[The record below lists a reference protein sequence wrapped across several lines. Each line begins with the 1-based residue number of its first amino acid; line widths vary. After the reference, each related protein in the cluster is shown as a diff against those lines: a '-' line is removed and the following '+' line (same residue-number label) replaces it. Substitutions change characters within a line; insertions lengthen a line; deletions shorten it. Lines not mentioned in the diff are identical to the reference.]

1 MHNVT
6 GLNIDKVRGARILSS
21 RKNRDEFNKEI
32 VDTLQKIVHPKRLN
46 RIYDR
51 VINFQKSQQHLEHQ
65 KYVLGVI
72 QEYIKEIDGFL
83 QE

>member
-1 MHNVT
+1 MSNSKT
-6 GLNIDKVRGARILSS
+6 
-21 RKNRDEFNKEI
+21 RDEFNREL
-32 VDTLQKIVHPKRLN
+32 VETLQKIVHPRRLN
-46 RIYDR
+46 RIYDQ

-65 KYVLGVI
+65 KYILGVI

>member
-6 GLNIDKVRGARILSS
+6 GLKIEQFRGARILSS
-21 RKNRDEFNKEI
+21 RKTREEFNREL

-51 VINFQKSQQHLEHQ
+51 AINFQKSQQHLEHQ
-65 KYVLGVI
+65 KYILGVI

>member
-1 MHNVT
+1 M
-6 GLNIDKVRGARILSS
+6 SS
-21 RKNRDEFNKEI
+21 KKNRDEFNREI
-32 VDTLQKIVHPKRLN
+32 VETLQKIVHPKRLN

-51 VINFQKSQQHLEHQ
+51 VISYQKTQQQLDHQ

-72 QEYIKEIDGFL
+72 QEYIKEIDGLL

>member
-1 MHNVT
+1 M
-6 GLNIDKVRGARILSS
+6 SS
-21 RKNRDEFNKEI
+21 RKSREEFNREI
-32 VDTLQKIVHPKRLN
+32 VKTLQKIVHPKRLN

-51 VINFQKSQQHLEHQ
+51 VINFQKTQQHLEHQ
-65 KYVLGVI
+65 KYALGVI

>member
-1 MHNVT
+1 M
-6 GLNIDKVRGARILSS
+6 SS
-21 RKNRDEFNKEI
+21 RKNRDEFNREI
-32 VDTLQKIVHPKRLN
+32 VETLQKIVHPKRLN

-51 VINFQKSQQHLEHQ
+51 VINFQKTQKQVEHQ

-72 QEYIKEIDGFL
+72 QEYIKEIDGLL

>member
-1 MHNVT
+1 M
-6 GLNIDKVRGARILSS
+6 SS
-21 RKNRDEFNKEI
+21 RKSRDEFNKEI

-46 RIYDR
+46 GIYDR

-72 QEYIKEIDGFL
+72 QEYIKEIDGLL